1 MDMNAFK
8 IGVVVDSLKLGL
20 HHGIRAAKAAGAEG
34 VQIYG
39 CSNEVSPE
47 RLDAQG
53 RRELRLFIEDQGLVL
68 SAICGDIGNFMDP
81 AKNPDRIN
89 RARSIVD
96 MALDLGVHIVTTH
109 IGTIPV
115 DVNDPVYRILQE
127 ACRELGRYAA
137 AQDVTFAIETGP
149 EEALV
154 LGRFLDTLEVKGIGV
169 NLDPANLVMV
179 CRDDPVAA
187 VFTLAPYIV
196 HTHAKDGRNLKPC
209 NPAEVYAA
217 FDDGNYP
224 DLEKLMGGAPFAELP
239 LGEGDVLWNPYLE
252 ALSAI
257 GYHGFL
263 TVEREEGANRYDDI
277 AHGVQFLK
285 SHIQQLGS
293 TQQKESEKGK

>member
-1 MDMNAFK
+1 MNSFK
-8 IGVVVDSLKLGL
+8 IGVVVDSFKLGL
-20 HHGIRAAKAAGAEG
+20 HEGLRAAKAVGAEG

-39 CSNEVSPE
+39 CSKAVSPE
-47 RLDAQG
+47 TLDTTA
-53 RRELRLFIEDQGLVL
+53 RRELRSFIEDQGLVL
-68 SAICGDIGNFMDP
+68 SAVCGDIGNFMTP
-81 AKNPDRIN
+81 AKNPERIG

-96 MALDLGVHIVTTH
+96 MALELGTSIVTTH
-109 IGTIPV
+109 IGTVPA
-115 DVNDPVYRILQE
+115 DVQSPVYTTLQA
-127 ACRELGRYAA
+127 ACRELGRHAT
-137 AQDVTFAIETGP
+137 AQGATFAIETGP
-149 EEALV
+149 ETADV
-154 LGRFLDTLEVKGIGV
+154 LRRFLDSLNVKGIGV

-187 VFTLAPYIV
+187 VATLAPYII

-239 LGEGDVLWNPYLE
+239 LGEGDVPWKAYLD

-263 TVEREEGANRYDDI
+263 TIEREEGANRYDDI
-277 AHGVQFLK
+277 ANGIQFLE
-285 SHIQQLGS
+285 SLLG
-293 TQQKESEKGK
+293 TRP